1 MARKKNNPNVIVNL
15 PPRKQKYIATPE
27 ILWQY
32 FLDYVAHEAANP
44 WLKVDY
50 VGQKAEKVIV
60 PLATPI
66 TFEGFECYLWNLDI
80 VTDLGSYASNKGGAY
95 TSYSPI
101 IKNIRQHCY
110 VQNFRGAAA
119 GAFNANLIARKLG
132 IKDQVDSDIKVADIS
147 EIKFSM
153 KRRE

>member
-1 MARKKNNPNVIVNL
+1 MAKTKNNPNVIVKV

-32 FLDYVAHEAANP
+32 FLDYVTHEADNP
-44 WLKVDY
+44 WLKIDY
-50 VGQKAEKVIV
+50 VGQQANKVII

-66 TFEGFECYLWNLDI
+66 TFEGFECYLWGLDI
-80 VTDLGSYASNKGGAY
+80 IDDLGSYSANRDGRYS
-95 TSYSPI
+95 SYVPI
-101 IKNIRQHCY
+101 IKQIRHHCY

-132 IKDQVDSDIKVADIS
+132 IKDQVDSAIEVKDIS
-147 EIKFSM
+147 DMKFSM